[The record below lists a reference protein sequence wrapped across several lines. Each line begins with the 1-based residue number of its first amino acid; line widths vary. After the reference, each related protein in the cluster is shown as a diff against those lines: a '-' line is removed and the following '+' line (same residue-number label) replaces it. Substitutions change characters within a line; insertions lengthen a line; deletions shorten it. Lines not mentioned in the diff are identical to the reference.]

1 MSKVSKKQL
10 ILFYNMK
17 IKNIILG
24 ERSYLSNELNKQIKN
39 SSVFSLTNFPYDK
52 IKNENF
58 NIIINSFYSS
68 LKLKKINS
76 YEDFFNK
83 SILELSKFFDRFPKH
98 KIKKIIYTSS
108 SAIYNSINDLDFK
121 DKRNRKIYSS
131 TKLVVE
137 NLIKNFCS
145 KNNIKF
151 CIVRVFNIFGNNEK
165 FSVISRILKC
175 YKNKKVK
182 LHLINNGNS
191 VRDFIH
197 INAVVECYK
206 DIIKNNRNEVVDVG
220 SGYGTKI
227 KDIIEVLGYKN
238 FNLKKIKEDENSIS
252 IAVNSKKNFD
262 IKNSLEN
269 FLKKKL
275 KLKKKIKIEKIPSP
289 KKNILHDYLQGSV
302 IYGAGEAGKKLFK
315 LYKQS
320 NKEFVSFFVDD
331 NKSLTKNKSIDGKKI
346 LSFQDLVKISKKKII
361 NNIIIAIPS
370 LSSKKLRNLINKLSP
385 LTLNISIVNSNLL
398 GENSYLNLSDV
409 TDTVLSDL
417 FKRKP
422 LTKLSLL
429 KTLSKK
435 KILIT
440 GAGGSI
446 GSELVKQ
453 ALGSDAEVIAL
464 DHSELAL
471 YNLEKELN
479 IGFNLKK
486 IQFILGSILDK
497 DLLISLMKNQKI
509 DIIFHTAAYKHV
521 NILENNVS
529 LAVKNNIIG
538 TINILNIFN
547 NGNIKKIIIS
557 TDKATKPKSILGATK
572 RISEIISQS
581 YAETYNQKSNIKIVR
596 FGNVFGSKGSAI
608 ELFIDQLNKKI
619 PVTLTD
625 YKVKRYFMSVRE
637 ACNLVMQA
645 TNLQNKGKIFIL
657 NMGEQIFMKNVIY
670 KLAEIKNIQ
679 KEDVLIHKIGLNKG
693 EKLYEELSIGKKFYK
708 TTNKNI
714 FVTNEPT
721 YDYNKTQELILEL
734 KKHLHNNDDKLLKNT
749 MFSFLS
755 NEK

>member
-1 MSKVSKKQL
+1 
-10 ILFYNMK
+10 MK

-24 ERSYLSNELNKQIKN
+24 ERSYLSNELKKQIKN
-39 SSVFSLTNFPYDK
+39 SSVFSLSNFPYHK

-68 LKLKKINS
+68 LKLKKINN
-76 YEDFFNK
+76 YEVFFNK
-83 SILELSKFFDRFPKH
+83 SILELSKFLDKFPKY
-98 KIKKIIYTSS
+98 KIRKIIYTSS

-121 DKRNRKIYSS
+121 DNRNRKIYSS
-131 TKLVVE
+131 TKFVAE
-137 NLIKNFCS
+137 NLIKNFCT
-145 KNNIKF
+145 KNDIKF
-151 CIVRVFNIFGNNEK
+151 CIARVFNIYGENEK
-165 FSVISRILKC
+165 FSVISKILEC
-175 YKNKKVK
+175 YKKKSVK
-182 LHLINNGNS
+182 LPLINNGNS

-197 INAVVECYK
+197 INQVIKYYK
-206 DIIKNNRNEVVDVG
+206 EIIKNNKNEIIDVG

-227 KDIIEVLGYKN
+227 KDIIEILGYKN
-238 FNLKKIKEDENSIS
+238 FNLKKIKDDENSIS
-252 IAVNSKKNFD
+252 IAANLKKNIN
-262 IKNSLEN
+262 IKKNLEN
-269 FLKKKL
+269 FFLKKL
-275 KLKKKIKIEKIPSP
+275 KLKKKIKLAKISST

-315 LYKQS
+315 IYKQT
-320 NKEFVSFFVDD
+320 NKDFVSFFVDD
-331 NKSLTKNKSIDGKKI
+331 DKSLIKKKYIDGKKI
-346 LSFQDLVKISKKKII
+346 LPFQDLVKISKKKII

-370 LSSKKLRNLINKLSP
+370 LSSKNLRNLINKLSP

-417 FKRKP
+417 FKRKHS
-422 LTKLSLL
+422 TKLNLL

-453 ALGSDAEVIAL
+453 ALGSNSEVLAL

-479 IGFNLKK
+479 IGFNLKNIK
-486 IQFILGSILDK
+486 FILGSILDK
-497 DLLISLMKNQKI
+497 DLLISLMRNQKI
-509 DIIFHTAAYKHV
+509 DIVFHAAAYKHV
-521 NILENNVS
+521 NILENNIS

-538 TINILNIFN
+538 TLNILDIFN
-547 NGNIKKIIIS
+547 NKNIKKVIIS
-557 TDKATKPKSILGATK
+557 TDKATRPKSILGATK

-581 YAETYNQKSNIKIVR
+581 YVEANDQKSNIKVVR

-608 ELFIDQLNKKI
+608 ELFIDQLNKKL
-619 PVTLTD
+619 PLTLTD

-637 ACNLVMQA
+637 ACNLVIQV
-645 TNLQNKGKIFIL
+645 TNLKNKGKIFIL

-670 KLAEIKNIQ
+670 KLAEIKNIK
-679 KEDVLIHKIGLNKG
+679 KEDIVIHKIGLNKG
-693 EKLYEELSIGKKFYK
+693 EKLYEELSIGKRFYK
-708 TTNKNI
+708 TANKDI

-721 YDYNKTQELILEL
+721 YNNNKVHELISKL
-734 KKHLHNNDDKLLKNT
+734 KKHLHNNDDKFLKNT

-755 NEK
+755 GEK